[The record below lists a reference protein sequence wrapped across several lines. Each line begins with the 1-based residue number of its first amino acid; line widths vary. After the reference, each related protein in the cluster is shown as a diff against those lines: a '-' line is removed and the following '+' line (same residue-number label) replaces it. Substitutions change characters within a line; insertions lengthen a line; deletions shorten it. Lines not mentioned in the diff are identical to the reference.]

1 MLGQF
6 NSPIVLPPSGND
18 IPVSGPLNNVDPSA
32 KSATIVCVLVQGK
45 ESDPDNAVWVEG
57 RGTWQQGDPNWVGTV
72 SRNGTKPGGGS
83 GSLQPGAGEVRGIA
97 TATIVRD
104 GSVETYVDENGVTKR
119 HLVPPSLDMITW
131 CVGVRVTAQGAQ
143 ATQTT
148 GSATETTEIPA

>member
-18 IPVSGPLNNVDPSA
+18 VPISGPLLNVDPSA
-32 KSATIVCVLVQGK
+32 KSATIVCVLVQG
-45 ESDPDNAVWVEG
+45 EDNDPDNAVWVEG
-57 RGTWQQGDPNWVGTV
+57 RGSWEQGQPDWTGIV
-72 SRNGTKPGGGS
+72 SREGTKPGGGS

-104 GSVETYVDENGVTKR
+104 GSVEMGPDGKR

-131 CVGVRVTAQGAQ
+131 CVGVGLEDGA
-143 ATQTT
+143 A
-148 GSATETTEIPA
+148 GA